1 MKTPHD
7 EPLRFAVLCIHL
19 SPLPRA
25 LSLRKLVSES
35 PNTASES
42 GAQQDGLSSPVG
54 AWTDSPPSHWF
65 CLGPGSVPEVLTP
78 VLGPSS
84 VLFIYLFSSLPL
96 GLPYVNW
103 ASQECCL
110 FYLRSSPWSSDLPLF
125 YFHGLFLSLS
135 FSHRHFGLFF
145 PILTT

>member
-1 MKTPHD
+1 MDSVVPQSSVWPHSGSSVLLWEAPGWLVRSLGRTTPGPTADADVNVQSCIRPGLPCPGSSEQDPHD

-65 CLGPGSVPEVLTP
+65 CLGPGSAWVP
-78 VLGPSS
+78 VLSPGGPSGRE
-84 VLFIYLFSSLPL
+84 P
-96 GLPYVNW
+96 
-103 ASQECCL
+103 A
-110 FYLRSSPWSSDLPLF
+110 
-125 YFHGLFLSLS
+125 
-135 FSHRHFGLFF
+135 
-145 PILTT
+145 